1 MTAAFDGNVFFFCS
15 PTYSTMHYYKC
26 LSTIQSRTETV
37 SYPLITLLARFA
49 SFATA
54 FASFAT
60 ALAMWSMS
68 RLATGDRDL
77 TIITTA
83 NTPTANATHIIVLN
97 ARRDRSV
104 RVIIVSH
111 SPEIEILAVVSNRPS
126 VVVAGRIRRSPLPS
140 LLVVVRAHP
149 SIARRA
155 RHAEECAPLP
165 TSLVSSRAPVFPSQP
180 PRRIGQI

>member
-1 MTAAFDGNVFFFCS
+1 
-15 PTYSTMHYYKC
+15 
-26 LSTIQSRTETV
+26 
-37 SYPLITLLARFA
+37 LARFA

-111 SPEIEILAVVSNRPS
+111 SPEIEILAVGSNPVVVV

-140 LLVVVRAHP
+140 RAT
-149 SIARRA
+149 R
-155 RHAEECAPLP
+155 
-165 TSLVSSRAPVFPSQP
+165 
-180 PRRIGQI
+180 G

>member
-1 MTAAFDGNVFFFCS
+1 
-15 PTYSTMHYYKC
+15 
-26 LSTIQSRTETV
+26 
-37 SYPLITLLARFA
+37 LARFASFATAFASFATAFA

-83 NTPTANATHIIVLN
+83 NTPTANATHTIVLN

-111 SPEIEILAVVSNRPS
+111 SPEILAVVR
-126 VVVAGRIRRSPLPS
+126 VVVATYPPFPSP
-140 LLVVVRAHP
+140 V
-149 SIARRA
+149 ARRRRPRASFDRATRAKRGETRA
-155 RHAEECAPLP
+155 RAP
-165 TSLVSSRAPVFPSQP
+165 SLVSSRAPVLPSQP
-180 PRRIGQI
+180 PRRVG

>member
-1 MTAAFDGNVFFFCS
+1 MTAAFDGDVFFFCS

-83 NTPTANATHIIVLN
+83 NTPTANATHITVLN

-111 SPEIEILAVVSNRPS
+111 SPEIEILAVGSNRVVVVVV

-140 LLVVVRAHP
+140 
-149 SIARRA
+149 
-155 RHAEECAPLP
+155 
-165 TSLVSSRAPVFPSQP
+165 RAP
-180 PRRIGQI
+180 RG